1 MHEGFQALKSF
12 AKAMLA
18 LGLAVA
24 WFVGTALAVYGMT
37 GDIMWL
43 LFAYALPPGLLYGHF
58 QGAQIKTPSLL
69 LLWSVVMGLGVALAA
84 FELMLASFLLLD
96 ALGLL

>member
-1 MHEGFQALKSF
+1 MLKSI

-24 WFVGTALAVYGMT
+24 WFVGTALAVYWMA
-37 GDIMWL
+37 GDDSFLWL
-43 LFAYALPPGLLYGHF
+43 LFAYGMPPPLLYAHF

-69 LLWSVVMGLGVALAA
+69 LLWYFVIALGNALAA
-84 FELMLASFLLLD
+84 FELMFAAFSLLD
-96 ALGLL
+96 ALGLK

>member
-1 MHEGFQALKSF
+1 MIQVLKSI

-24 WFVGTALAVYGMT
+24 WFVGTALAVYEMT
-37 GDIMWL
+37 GDPMWL
-43 LFAYALPPGLLYGHF
+43 LFAYGLPPPLLYAHF

-69 LLWSVVMGLGVALAA
+69 LLWYFVIALGNGLAA
-84 FELMLASFLLLD
+84 FELMFAAWSLLG
-96 ALGLL
+96 ALGLR